1 MNLTD
6 TLPPQDLDAERSVLG
21 SILLLND
28 AFDTVYTEIQAEAFY
43 VDAHRKIF
51 AAFQAMYE
59 AGSRAIDAVTIR
71 DELAKRGQL
80 DEIGGTNYL
89 LTILETVPHAAHADY
104 YAKIVREKYICRRL
118 IEAATDILRSAYH
131 PTQPIDEMLATAEMR
146 IAEIGDTHVGQVT
159 EISAVMEE
167 ISQIVCERIDSEGK
181 SGVGL
186 PTGFAEL
193 DDKLN
198 GLCPNNLIVF
208 AARPGMGKTGLAGNV
223 VSSLCRRNHAGLVIT
238 LEMSSAEI
246 AERMLCE
253 EAKIDGHKLRT
264 GNLDEIDHHEYSA
277 ASARMRSWPLY
288 FADNADLTASAL
300 CSIVRREHRIHK
312 IEYVIVDYLQLID
325 PDDPKAIREQQVSAT
340 IRKLK
345 KLAKGLKI
353 PIIVLAQLNRGV
365 EQREDKRPRLA
376 DLRESGAIEQD
387 ADSVL
392 FIHRPD
398 AYDPDDRPGEADI
411 IIAKNRHGTIGTVT
425 LSWQKN
431 LMRFRDFSPVADVEE
446 F

>member
-1 MNLTD
+1 
-6 TLPPQDLDAERSVLG
+6 
-21 SILLLND
+21 
-28 AFDTVYTEIQAEAFY
+28 
-43 VDAHRKIF
+43 
-51 AAFQAMYE
+51 
-59 AGSRAIDAVTIR
+59 
-71 DELAKRGQL
+71 
-80 DEIGGTNYL
+80 
-89 LTILETVPHAAHADY
+89 
-104 YAKIVREKYICRRL
+104 
-118 IEAATDILRSAYH
+118 
-131 PTQPIDEMLATAEMR
+131 
-146 IAEIGDTHVGQVT
+146 
-159 EISAVMEE
+159 
-167 ISQIVCERIDSEGK
+167 
-181 SGVGL
+181 
-186 PTGFAEL
+186 L

-198 GLCPNNLIVF
+198 GLCPNNLIVV
-208 AARPGMGKTGLAGNV
+208 AARPGMGKTGLAGNIT
-223 VSSLCRRNHAGLVIT
+223 SSLCRGNHPGLIIS

-246 AERMLCE
+246 AERLLCE

-264 GNLDEIDHHEYSA
+264 GNLDEIDHYEYSA
-277 ASARMRSWPLY
+277 ASARMRTWPLY
-288 FADNADLTASAL
+288 FNDNADLTASAL
-300 CSIVRREHRIHK
+300 CSIVRRERRIHK

-365 EQREDKRPRLA
+365 EQRDDKRPRLA

-431 LMRFRDFSPVADVEE
+431 LMRFRDFSPVADVDGD